1 MDGDM
6 QRGDDTIPHGGG
18 GPGHPDSHGGGQ
30 GIAGNKTGHIC
41 PQCGYDCWSIRYIE
55 QPGGTLCLCTCRV
68 CTQYAQTDGRIPPQI
83 VVTEYP
89 SEESYV

>member
-1 MDGDM
+1 MDGD
-6 QRGDDTIPHGGG
+6 RRTDEDAIPYG
-18 GPGHPDSHGGGQ
+18 GPGHSGGE

-55 QPGGTLCLCTCRV
+55 QPGGTLCLCTCCV
-68 CTQYAQTDGRIPPQI
+68 CTKYAQTDGRIPPQI